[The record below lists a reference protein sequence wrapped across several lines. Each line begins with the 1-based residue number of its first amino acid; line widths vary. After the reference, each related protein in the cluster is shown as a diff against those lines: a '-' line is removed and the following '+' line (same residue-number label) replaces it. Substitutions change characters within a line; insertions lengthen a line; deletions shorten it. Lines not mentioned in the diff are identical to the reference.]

1 MSAEDITTPAEETNE
16 TTRGAVAS
24 VASPGEA
31 RVTSSIAGFVNAQ
44 GDATLAQ
51 SASAV
56 VLSQGNADI
65 ERSAVAALVTRTMTG
80 DRVYNAASVS
90 GEMSVSRSWIG
101 VALTPHLQVS
111 EDSRVFIGPVGALI
125 IAAAIFGVF
134 GILAALG
141 YFAARRAM
149 HWRPKV
155 PAVSWH
161 RMGED

>member
-1 MSAEDITTPAEETNE
+1 MSAQDITTPAEETSD
-16 TTRGAVAS
+16 TTRGVVAS
-24 VASPGEA
+24 VTSAGEA
-31 RVTSSIAGFVNAQ
+31 RISSSIAGFVSAQ
-44 GDATLAQ
+44 GDASVAQ

-56 VLSQGNADI
+56 VLAQGNSDI
-65 ERSAVAALVTRTMTG
+65 EQSAVAALVTRTMTG

-101 VALTPHLQVS
+101 VALTPRLQVS
-111 EDSRVFIGPVGALI
+111 EDSRVIIGPVGALI
-125 IAAAIFGVF
+125 IATAIFGVF

-149 HWRPKV
+149 QWRPKV

-161 RMGED
+161 KMGE